1 MKKLNRKGFTLI
13 ELLAVIVI
21 LAIIIALVFPQI
33 TNVIDNSKIS
43 TIHSNAKGI
52 VSWWNTTISA
62 DAIVSDE
69 SQRQIPSD
77 IPDKITTTWQCVG
90 SITSTKKPGAT
101 FASVAGISESD
112 YVLTGTAEESVGSDT
127 CSAVRYS
134 DATRE
139 LEVLLVAA
147 SGGKNYIAGKVTY
160 AFSTDDS
167 GKSVAAS

>member
-112 YVLTGTAEESVGSDT
+112 YVLTGTAEESVKSDT

>member
-90 SITSTKKPGAT
+90 SITSTKKPSAT

-112 YVLTGTAEESVGSDT
+112 YVLRGTAEESVGSDT

-134 DATRE
+134 SSTRE